1 MEKNSLIALHCEVVT
16 SSWQYVFKNSLIN
29 LDLACSV
36 VGSQAQTIN
45 LLRLVFVTLNI
56 CLTIFCE
63 NNDLHFRTF
72 TFRFSHAAMQKSL
85 KTMSLRLQASAPE
98 SGHRPAAALSLSTD
112 QLRSSLP
119 VSPISSSLP
128 FKPSAK
134 LPSERFIKCKCL
146 PRNFSSQSVN
156 KISQFASSPIYQL
169 PVPQCAMPR
178 HSLLPV
184 KPLTITRITY
194 YYD

>member
-56 CLTIFCE
+56 CLTIFCQ

-134 LPSERFIKCKCL
+134 LPSEKFLGQTHIIGL
-146 PRNFSSQSVN
+146 PPRDSSNVN
-156 KISQFASSPIYQL
+156 VSQGILVVSQLTKLASL
-169 PVPQCAMPR
+169 PVRLFTSYQFPSVRCLDTVCCQ
-178 HSLLPV
+178 
-184 KPLTITRITY
+184 
-194 YYD
+194 